1 MQKVGVV
8 DHTFDSSNR
17 RQRKV
22 DLLSVRLVKS
32 AVSSRPAR
40 ATQKDLI
47 SKVKRY
53 HSFHA
58 DRDLFIKYFKILL
71 FSSSNSLMF

>member
-1 MQKVGVV
+1 M
-8 DHTFDSSNR
+8 DHAFDSINR

-40 ATQKDLI
+40 AILKDLI
-47 SKVKRY
+47 SEVKRY

-58 DRDLFIKYFKILL
+58 DGDLFIKYFKILL

>member
-1 MQKVGVV
+1 M

-40 ATQKDLI
+40 ATLKDLI
-47 SKVKRY
+47 SKV
-53 HSFHA
+53 SFHA
-58 DRDLFIKYFKILL
+58 DGDLFIKYFKILL

>member
-1 MQKVGVV
+1 MWGGV

-22 DLLSVRLVKS
+22 DLLSVRLVNS
-32 AVSSRPAR
+32 AVSYRPAR
-40 ATQKDLI
+40 ATLKDLI

-53 HSFHA
+53 HNFHA
-58 DRDLFIKYFKILL
+58 DGDLFIKYFKILL